1 MGKAVVDPGSTAVT
15 AALVLA
21 ADDPRRLARFYA
33 ALAGPGAELQ
43 PGLSESHWRVCLP
56 DAGWLEL
63 YRPSSTR
70 PLARQRGRLAVCLR
84 RRHGPLELDAWI
96 DQAFSLGGQLL
107 EPSRSEPFG
116 REAWLLDPEGNALL
130 LLVSGP

>member
-1 MGKAVVDPGSTAVT
+1 MVRAVVDAGSTAVR

-21 ADDPRRLARFYA
+21 ADDPCRLAGFYA
-33 ALAGPGAELQ
+33 ALAGPGAEPQ
-43 PGLSESHWRVCLP
+43 QGLSESHWRVPLP

-84 RRHGPLELDAWI
+84 RCHGPTELEAWI
-96 DQAFSLGGQLL
+96 DQACSLGGQLL
-107 EPSRSEPFG
+107 EPPRSEPFG